1 MSIKRNNSYN
11 KKLYSQVK
19 IKQKLVINPQHTL
32 IGLKRALP
40 VIEDIS
46 RQGGT
51 ILLVGNN
58 TKYRPLMQ
66 QYNIDVQQPYMYR
79 SWVNGLLSNETL
91 LKDHLMKYGFK
102 IDRAPMSDWLR
113 RNKVTDFLMKYEGYI
128 NMLNKPSLIIFLNT
142 SHLSDALAEANS
154 LNIPSIGLATTSM
167 DASELTY
174 PIPSNDRSLK
184 TIALFLELVKQS
196 IRNGAKQRKA
206 LLAHISKHKLK
217 NKK

>member
-1 MSIKRNNSYN
+1 MSSKQNFKNT
-11 KKLYSQVK
+11 KLYNRVK
-19 IKQKLVINPQHTL
+19 VKQKLVINPQHTL
-32 IGLKRALP
+32 LGLKRALP
-40 VIEDIS
+40 VIEAIS

-51 ILLVGNN
+51 ILLVGSN
-58 TKYRPLMQ
+58 TKYRKLMQ
-66 QYNIDVQQPYMYR
+66 RYAIEVQQPYMYR

-102 IDRAPMSDWLR
+102 IDRAPMSGWLR

-128 NMLNKPSLIIFLNT
+128 NNLSRPSLVIFLNT

-154 LNIPSIGLATTSM
+154 LNIPSIGLTTTSM

-184 TIALFLELVKQS
+184 TLALFLELVKQA
-196 IRNGAKQRKA
+196 IKTGAKQRKT
-206 LLAHISKHKLK
+206 LLNHISKHKQK
-217 NKK
+217 TKK